1 MTRPT
6 LTLALLAT
14 APLVAAPLAAQTI
27 TTPPNAPHTSTW
39 SAASIARY
47 DKVRVVTIAAPGVR
61 QTCRQPSLTEAT
73 LTCKRRLRRPITFN
87 RTDVAAILS
96 PPASD
101 GPLALLMGGWLAL
114 GGGTIYGGILLA
126 GVALAGGIPVILL
139 GSFIVITTPVLALG
153 ADGDRPET
161 LLYQNTNTP
170 LTIQV
175 GH

>member
-1 MTRPT
+1 MLPRYFLRP
-6 LTLALLAT
+6 L
-14 APLVAAPLAAQTI
+14 
-27 TTPPNAPHTSTW
+27 
-39 SAASIARY
+39 
-47 DKVRVVTIAAPGVR
+47 
-61 QTCRQPSLTEAT
+61 
-73 LTCKRRLRRPITFN
+73 
-87 RTDVAAILS
+87 RTDLS
-96 PPASD
+96 PCSWVDGWHWAAEPSTVASC
-101 GPLALLMGGWLAL
+101 LR
-114 GGGTIYGGILLA
+114 